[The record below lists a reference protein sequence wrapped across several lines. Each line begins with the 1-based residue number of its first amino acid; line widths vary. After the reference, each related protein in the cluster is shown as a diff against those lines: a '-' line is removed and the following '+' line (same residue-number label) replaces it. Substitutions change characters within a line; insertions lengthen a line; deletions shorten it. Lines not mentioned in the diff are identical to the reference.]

1 MVDDEGQGAVD
12 DPGRNPTIEL
22 ARLGWL
28 ITVVICL
35 VVVCVLVIEGYLG
48 YAGVTFAVAVAA
60 AINLV

>member
-1 MVDDEGQGAVD
+1 MDDQG
-12 DPGRNPTIEL
+12 REPTIEL

-35 VVVCVLVIEGYLG
+35 LVVCVLVIEGYLG